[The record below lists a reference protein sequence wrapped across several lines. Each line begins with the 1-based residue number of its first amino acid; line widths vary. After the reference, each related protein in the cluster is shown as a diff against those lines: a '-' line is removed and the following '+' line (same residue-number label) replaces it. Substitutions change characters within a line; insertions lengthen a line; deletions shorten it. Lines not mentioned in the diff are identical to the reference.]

1 MYSRRRKS
9 ETLRQQELRIIIII
23 IPNHV
28 LATTKLQGFK
38 LSWSLRLQ
46 TPPRSPDRCM
56 KFN

>member
-38 LSWSLRLQ
+38 LSWSL
-46 TPPRSPDRCM
+46 
-56 KFN
+56 